1 MGKKLTPNQAEF
13 ERQTKRIRDMMKG
26 MEGMG
31 YKFSR
36 SPIDDLPQRVSAKK
50 ISELQSVTTDTLK
63 RYADKPDN
71 KSPKV
76 GSQAAEEAPHRR
88 TSHLSEDDTST
99 GVGRRG
105 GNHNG
110 NHANLQHNGN
120 SENLQHKGN
129 PENLQHKGNPENL
142 QHKGNPANLQHKGNP
157 ANLQHKGNPANLQHK
172 GNPANLQHKGNPAN
186 LQHKGNPAN
195 LQHKGN
201 PANLK
206 PHPENLKHKGNPENL
221 KRKGNPANLQ
231 PHPENLKPHP
241 ENLKPGGK
249 KGSKRSSRKSPKDT
263 DLYGIIYSSFW
274 DIIEYDFKSVY
285 GQTGRDIVAD
295 WANYMIEKYGEEM
308 FVIGLNIAAADGHV
322 LSTEMMYDDALRLDF
337 FMEVVKAINDQLG
350 ETTSFEDSHSMR
362 VLNDRESM
370 SIYGT
375 VNYKLNEIAADSRYQ
390 QGEEENYYNEW
401 D

>member
-26 MEGMG
+26 MEGAG

-50 ISELQSVTTDTLK
+50 IAELQSVTPDTLK
-63 RYADKPDN
+63 RYADKPDT
-71 KSPKV
+71 KPPKV
-76 GSQAAEEAPHRR
+76 GSQTAEEAPHRR
-88 TSHLSEDDTST
+88 TSHLSEGDSST

-110 NHANLQHNGN
+110 NPANLQHN
-120 SENLQHKGN
+120 
-129 PENLQHKGNPENL
+129 
-142 QHKGNPANLQHKGNP
+142 GNPANLQHKGNP
-157 ANLQHKGNPANLQHK
+157 ANLQHN
-172 GNPANLQHKGNPAN
+172 
-186 LQHKGNPAN
+186 GNPAN

-206 PHPENLKHKGNPENL
+206 PHPENLK
-221 KRKGNPANLQ
+221 
-231 PHPENLKPHP
+231 
-241 ENLKPGGK
+241 PGGK
-249 KGSKRSSRKSPKDT
+249 KGSKRHTRKSPKDT

-274 DIIEYDFKSVY
+274 EIIEYDFKSVY

-295 WANYMIEKYGEEM
+295 WANYMIEKYGEEL
-308 FVIGLNIAAADGHV
+308 FVIGLNIASADGHV

-337 FMEVVKAINDQLG
+337 FMEVVKAINDQMG

-390 QGEEENYYNEW
+390 QGEEENYYDDWE
-401 D
+401 

>member
-26 MEGMG
+26 MEGQG

-50 ISELQSVTTDTLK
+50 ISELQSVTHDTLK

-71 KSPKV
+71 KPPKV
-76 GSQAAEEAPHRR
+76 GSQTAEEAPRRR

-110 NHANLQHNGN
+110 NPANLQHNGN
-120 SENLQHKGN
+120 
-129 PENLQHKGNPENL
+129 PENLQHN
-142 QHKGNPANLQHKGNP
+142 
-157 ANLQHKGNPANLQHK
+157 
-172 GNPANLQHKGNPAN
+172 
-186 LQHKGNPAN
+186 GNPAN

-249 KGSKRSSRKSPKDT
+249 KGSKRRTRKSPKDT
-263 DLYGIIYSSFW
+263 DLYGIIYSTFW

-285 GQTGRDIVAD
+285 GQTGRDIVAE
-295 WANYMIEKYGEEM
+295 WAKYMIDKYGEEM

-337 FMEVVKAINDQLG
+337 FMEVVRAINNQLG
-350 ETTSFEDSHSMR
+350 EKTSFDDSHSMR

-375 VNYKLNEIAADSRYQ
+375 VNYKLNEISADSRYQ
-390 QGEEENYYNEW
+390 QGEEENYYNDW

>member
-26 MEGMG
+26 MEGQG

-50 ISELQSVTTDTLK
+50 ISELQSVTPDTLK
-63 RYADKPDN
+63 QYADKPDN
-71 KSPKV
+71 KPPKV
-76 GSQAAEEAPHRR
+76 GSQTAEEAPRRR
-88 TSHLSEDDTST
+88 TSHLSEDETST
-99 GVGRRG
+99 GIGRRG

-110 NHANLQHNGN
+110 NPANLQHNGN
-120 SENLQHKGN
+120 
-129 PENLQHKGNPENL
+129 
-142 QHKGNPANLQHKGNP
+142 PANLQHN
-157 ANLQHKGNPANLQHK
+157 
-172 GNPANLQHKGNPAN
+172 
-186 LQHKGNPAN
+186 GNPAN

-206 PHPENLKHKGNPENL
+206 PHPENLK
-221 KRKGNPANLQ
+221 
-231 PHPENLKPHP
+231 PHPENLKA
-241 ENLKPGGK
+241 GGN
-249 KGSKRSSRKSPKDT
+249 KGSKRSNQKSPKDT
-263 DLYGIIYSSFW
+263 DLYGIIYTSFW
-274 DIIEYDFKSVY
+274 DTIEYDFKSVY

-295 WANYMIEKYGEEM
+295 WANYMIDKYGEEM

-375 VNYKLNEIAADSRYQ
+375 VNYKLNEISADSRYQ
-390 QGEEENYYNEW
+390 QGEEENYYNDW

>member
-26 MEGMG
+26 MEGQG

-50 ISELQSVTTDTLK
+50 ISDLQSVTPDTLK
-63 RYADKPDN
+63 RYADKPDS
-71 KSPKV
+71 KPPKV
-76 GSQAAEEAPHRR
+76 GSQTAEEAPHRR

-110 NHANLQHNGN
+110 N
-120 SENLQHKGN
+120 
-129 PENLQHKGNPENL
+129 PENL
-142 QHKGNPANLQHKGNP
+142 QHKGNPANLQHNGNP
-157 ANLQHKGNPANLQHK
+157 ENLKHKGNPANLTPH
-172 GNPANLQHKGNPAN
+172 PE
-186 LQHKGNPAN
+186 N

-206 PHPENLKHKGNPENL
+206 HKGNPANLTPHPENLHPHPENLK
-221 KRKGNPANLQ
+221 A
-231 PHPENLKPHP
+231 
-241 ENLKPGGK
+241 GGK
-249 KGSKRSSRKSPKDT
+249 KGSKRHTRKSPKDT

-274 DIIEYDFKSVY
+274 EIIEYDFKSVY

-350 ETTSFEDSHSMR
+350 EITSFEDSHSMR

-390 QGEEENYYNEW
+390 QGEEENYYNDW